1 MNLQE
6 TGHLLGLIAVYNDNF
21 ASGLNTEQKHQK
33 AVAWHEL
40 LNDYTYADCVAAVK
54 DYYATAE
61 TPWIMPADIIRRV
74 HDIQDQRL
82 QKFGGFM
89 PLNPADEYG
98 PDGNLAPDYHQKI
111 KALHQLAKH
120 GQITPAQY
128 AAYQAE
134 KLTLTQLH
142 HQAKE
147 ITQ

>member
-1 MNLQE
+1 MNLQK

-98 PDGNLAPDYHQKI
+98 PDGNLAPDYRQKI
-111 KALHQLAKH
+111 KALHNLAKH
-120 GQITPAQY
+120 GKITPQQY

-134 KLTLTQLH
+134 QLTLEQLH
-142 HQAKE
+142 HQAKA
-147 ITQ
+147 ITE

>member
-1 MNLQE
+1 MNIEQTANIIQRISVYHPAFTATDE
-6 TGHLLGLIAVYNDNF
+6 TIIAWY
-21 ASGLNTEQKHQK
+21 
-33 AVAWHEL
+33 EL
-40 LNDYTYADCVAAVK
+40 LADYTYPDCLTAVK
-54 DYYATAE
+54 DYYATAD

-74 HDIQDQRL
+74 QEIQTDRL
-82 QKFGGFM
+82 AAFGGFM
-89 PLNPADEYG
+89 PLNPDDEYG
-98 PDGNLAPDYHQKI
+98 PDGELAHDYHQKI

-120 GQITPAQY
+120 GHITPAQY